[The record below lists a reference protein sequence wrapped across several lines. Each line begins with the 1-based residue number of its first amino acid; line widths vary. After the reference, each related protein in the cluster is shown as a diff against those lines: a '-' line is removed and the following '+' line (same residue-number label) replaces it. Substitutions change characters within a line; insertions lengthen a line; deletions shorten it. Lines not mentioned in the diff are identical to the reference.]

1 MCLPACCVSL
11 LRFCQVAFTERA
23 KGIMGGLERS
33 QKFLDVAKVGVCG
46 KMKSLEVKER
56 ALFFGWSWLGV
67 LGCWR
72 RCRCGSCLM

>member
-1 MCLPACCVSL
+1 MCLPACWGSF
-11 LRFCQVAFTERA
+11 LRLCQVAFTERA

-56 ALFFGWSWLGV
+56 GLLFGWSWV
-67 LGCWR
+67 LAPVPRFC
-72 RCRCGSCLM
+72 CCLM